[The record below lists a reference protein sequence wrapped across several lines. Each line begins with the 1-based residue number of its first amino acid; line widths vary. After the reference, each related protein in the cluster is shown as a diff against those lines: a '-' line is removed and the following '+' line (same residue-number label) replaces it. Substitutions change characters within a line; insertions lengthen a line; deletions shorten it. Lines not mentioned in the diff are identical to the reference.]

1 VDARRASAAS
11 GAPLAVLLLSLA
23 TPLGAV
29 VPDSPDVRGG
39 VPPEVLA
46 RFEASLER
54 LRRQSKIPGLSA
66 AVVSDG
72 RLVWARGFGQA
83 DTRRGIGATPETPY
97 PLASVTKPFAAV
109 VVLQLV
115 EQGRLGLDDPVS
127 DYGLDY
133 ESPEVVRVRH
143 LLSHT
148 SRGRPGTQ
156 FQYDSDRFADL
167 GWVIKQASGRS
178 FRQLLV
184 ERILKPL
191 GMDDTAPTPVSLGD
205 DVLSPFRIWLDP
217 RNERVY
223 RRCARPYALDRS
235 FALVEGYDS
244 ILFSPASGLLSSV
257 ADLARFDVAFD
268 EGRLLSAA
276 TRERMITPAVTPDGR
291 QLPYGLG
298 WFSQTWRGT
307 RLVWHYGWN
316 PPTASALYLKM
327 PEERLSL
334 VVLANTDALSRPFDL
349 GRAGGLV
356 LDSTAALDF
365 YEAFVLEVRRGR
377 HLPRIDWE
385 GDEESVAAHLAGHP
399 EPEKAEVLE
408 RELLSHRR
416 LFQAVGRVDLAA
428 RLGAVHH
435 RAFPSSP
442 LVGEEGLPA
451 LGERLRPWPSI
462 PLFDMRHVAA
472 FAWFL
477 LVLLWVLARWP
488 LRMLRDAFR
497 RRRGVIGPRRPEGG
511 WVVAV
516 AVLAL
521 LAGAVA
527 YAAFLARFPGEG
539 SLSWSG
545 GTLLAKS
552 LIVLAAASGVAGAAV
567 AARTFVLWP
576 RRRGTFLERLHHT
589 AVASGILGGAW
600 ALLDLVGWL

>member
-1 VDARRASAAS
+1 MDARRASAAG
-11 GAPLAVLLLSLA
+11 GAPLAVLLLSLSI
-23 TPLGAV
+23 PLGAA
-29 VPDSPDVRGG
+29 VPASPDARGG
-39 VPPEVLA
+39 VEPEVLA

-83 DTRRGIGATPETPY
+83 DTRRGIEATPETPY

-127 DYGLDY
+127 NYGLRY
-133 ESPEVVRVRH
+133 ESPGVVRVRH

-148 SRGRPGTQ
+148 SRGRPGTEY
-156 FQYDSDRFADL
+156 QYDSDRFADL
-167 GWVIKQASGRS
+167 GWVIKRASGRS

-217 RNERVY
+217 HNARVY
-223 RRCARPYALDRS
+223 RRCAHPYALDRS

-268 EGRLLSAA
+268 ESRLVSAT
-276 TRERMITPAVTPDGR
+276 TRARMLTPAVTPDGR
-291 QLPYGLG
+291 ELPYGLG
-298 WFSQTWRGT
+298 WFSQTYRGT

-316 PPTASALYLKM
+316 PPTASALYLKL
-327 PEERLSL
+327 PEERLSFM
-334 VVLANTDALSRPFDL
+334 VLANTDALSRPFDL
-349 GRAGGLV
+349 GRAGALI
-356 LDSTAALDF
+356 LESTAALDF
-365 YEAFVLEVRRGR
+365 YETFVLEARRAR
-377 HLPRIDWE
+377 PLPRIEWE
-385 GDEESVAAHLAGHP
+385 DDEESIVARLPRHP
-399 EPEKAEVLE
+399 DPEVAEVLE

-416 LFQAVGRVDLAA
+416 LYQAAGRARLAE
-428 RLGAVHH
+428 RLGAVHD
-435 RAFPSSP
+435 RAFASSS

-451 LGERLRPWPSI
+451 LDERLRPWPSI
-462 PLFDMRHVAA
+462 PLFDMKQVTA

-477 LVLLWVLARWP
+477 LALLSELALWPVRAVRSVL
-488 LRMLRDAFR
+488 R
-497 RRRGVIGPRRPEGG
+497 RRRRLDEPGRPGVPPA
-511 WVVAV
+511 VVA
-516 AVLAL
+516 ALPVLG
-521 LAGAVA
+521 GAVA
-527 YAAFLARFPGEG
+527 YAVFLARFPGEG
-539 SLSWSG
+539 SLTWSE

-552 LIVLAAASGVAGAAV
+552 LIVLAAASGVAGAA
-567 AARTFVLWP
+567 AALHAVILWR
-576 RRRGTFLERLHHT
+576 RRRGRWWGRLHHT
-589 AVASGILGGAW
+589 VVASGILGGAW
-600 ALLDLVGWL
+600 SLLDLVGWL